1 VRRIKNSY
9 LVTGPG
15 HEASGLESCPLASEL
30 NSLQV
35 PTGNPA
41 QTEALT
47 APTVGAVDQ
56 VQSRQP
62 LQVRPPP
69 EYRQAASRRGAAAVE
84 LP

>member
-1 VRRIKNSY
+1 MVGVADQELLAGYR
-9 LVTGPG
+9 PC
-15 HEASGLESCPLASEL
+15 HEAGGLEFCPLASEL

-35 PTGNPA
+35 AIGNPA
-41 QTEALT
+41 QTEVLT

-69 EYRQAASRRGAAAVE
+69 YR
-84 LP
+84 